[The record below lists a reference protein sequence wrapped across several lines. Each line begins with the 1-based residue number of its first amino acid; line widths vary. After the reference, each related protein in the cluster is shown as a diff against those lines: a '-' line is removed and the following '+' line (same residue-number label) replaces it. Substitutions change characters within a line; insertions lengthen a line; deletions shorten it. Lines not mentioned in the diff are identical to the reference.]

1 MHRVPALS
9 SCLSLSLSSLLC
21 RRWSFAIIFC
31 IKSTCE
37 GSLAYLR
44 RRRRLSPPPL
54 SSRSACLP
62 VRLLACQAAPEAGT
76 LSLSTSL
83 LKKGE
88 ADDGEMCKM
97 QKQSCELEIIYSR
110 LSITICIECIFSLHI
125 QFSSS
130 FSVVYA
136 SIRLGK
142 RGKAQVVCRDAISLP
157 RFFLPRLS
165 AAIAE
170 DRGHHDG
177 CREKEMTA
185 SARTTTTTTTTSAAV
200 QHCAV

>member
-1 MHRVPALS
+1 
-9 SCLSLSLSSLLC
+9 
-21 RRWSFAIIFC
+21 
-31 IKSTCE
+31 
-37 GSLAYLR
+37 
-44 RRRRLSPPPL
+44 
-54 SSRSACLP
+54 
-62 VRLLACQAAPEAGT
+62 
-76 LSLSTSL
+76 
-83 LKKGE
+83 
-88 ADDGEMCKM
+88 MCKM

-177 CREKEMTA
+177 LQRERDDGVGKDDDNDDDDVGC
-185 SARTTTTTTTTSAAV
+185 SAALCSV
-200 QHCAV
+200 TAAVLDWGTSCRPIMGRDL